1 MKQVCSGPV
10 ENRHKIIGHYF
21 NAELRQISQR
31 GLIIFNIFVS
41 GRKSH
46 FDIIMYIHTF
56 YHIHMESVA
65 FNLFSHLFDFGHFPD
80 LAWLLVM
87 KRPYQSRHS
96 RDLADHI
103 LSDIVISFSIPAKC
117 HLHKLFPPFSVLM
130 ML

>member
-10 ENRHKIIGHYF
+10 ENRHKIIGHYLY
-21 NAELRQISQR
+21 AKLCQISQCC
-31 GLIIFNIFVS
+31 LIIFNVLIS
-41 GRKSH
+41 SRKSH

-56 YHIHMESVA
+56 YHIHMESVT
-65 FNLFSHLFDFGHFPD
+65 FNLFSHLFNLVHFPD

-96 RDLADHI
+96 WDLADHI
-103 LSDIVISFSIPAKC
+103 LSDVVISFSIPAKC